1 MLKEKHQLFKLK
13 RCFKFVTTLDNIKK
27 ISGECNSLVA
37 LDEIFTS
44 TNYKEGISGAYSII
58 KYISDNFPDVLC
70 LVTTHY
76 HCLAELQDLSNK
88 KIMNYCLNV
97 NRDND
102 GKLIGYSFKVKKG
115 VSNEHVA
122 LDLLEI
128 EGFSNDII
136 TLARNTYNNITIPNV
151 RFFTNC

>member
-1 MLKEKHQLFKLK
+1 M
-13 RCFKFVTTLDNIKK
+13 V
-27 ISGECNSLVA
+27 SNSLVA

-76 HCLAELQDLSNK
+76 HCLAELQNISNK
-88 KIMNYCLNV
+88 KIMNYCLHV
-97 NRDND
+97 NRDSND
-102 GKLIGYSFKVKKG
+102 KLIGYSFKVKKG

-136 TLARNTYNNITIPNV
+136 TLARNTYKNITIPNV